1 MVGIPRVCCQAQA
14 PTMPSGAQQVLPA
27 PQVAPSST
35 AAGPTGC
42 GAAEGQEGLI
52 LCLVCSFGP
61 QATSVLLASANNP
74 GEEEKALVCSR
85 QPLPAPPWPSCGAGR
100 ISEQPKCSVITHTWQ
115 RTSSIVSKRHH
126 VLPCF
131 GEHRHPSPVLEVQS
145 EETSLTLPV
154 LLPTPWP
161 LHLSQGLPTSWP
173 QGTPHARR
181 RRQQAGCYVAA
192 CKAGRNQGDSQHGGD
207 R

>member
-1 MVGIPRVCCQAQA
+1 MCAPLVPRPPRFYLHLQRILGRRRRHLSA
-14 PTMPSGAQQVLPA
+14 PGSHCLPA
-27 PQVAPSST
+27 A
-35 AAGPTGC
+35 
-42 GAAEGQEGLI
+42 
-52 LCLVCSFGP
+52 CSP
-61 QATSVLLASANNP
+61 
-74 GEEEKALVCSR
+74 R
-85 QPLPAPPWPSCGAGR
+85 PSCGAGR

-131 GEHRHPSPVLEVQS
+131 GEHGHPSPVLEVQS
-145 EETSLTLPV
+145 EETSVTLPV